1 MRIYFACLLTTYLCY
16 SSLRKRSLSK
26 SGALAAA
33 FVGLSTASNDNLMF
47 VAVLLAFFVSST
59 YWTKYQAREKKK
71 IDPSFEK
78 SSRRDWKQVLCNG
91 GLGSVISL
99 IYQYNFDGCRPEDM
113 TAEQRRLMVL
123 LTWAYIAF
131 YACCAADTWA
141 SELGALSSNW
151 PVLVTTL
158 SPVPP
163 GTNGAISKLGMLSSF
178 AGGAAVG
185 LAADIALWIQYFGA
199 YRSGAMPKIPYNM
212 LGSLLGTLGSLLD
225 SLLGA
230 TIQASYLVKRQAVSD
245 LSASELRQMGD
256 VKLIAG
262 RNIVSN
268 NMVNVLSSVS
278 TTAIAILVL
287 KALL

>member
-1 MRIYFACLLTTYLCY
+1 MRLYFAILLTSFLCFN
-16 SSLRKRSLSK
+16 SLRKRSLSK
-26 SGALAAA
+26 SGAAAAA

-47 VAVLLAFFVSST
+47 VTVLLAFFVSST
-59 YWTKYQAREKKK
+59 YWTKYQAQEKKK
-71 IDPSFEK
+71 IDPTFEK
-78 SSRRDWKQVLCNG
+78 TSQRDWKQVLCNG
-91 GLGSVISL
+91 GLGSAISL
-99 IYQYNFDGCRPEDM
+99 LYQYNFDGCRPEDM
-113 TAEQRRLMVL
+113 TSEQRRLMVL
-123 LTWAYIAF
+123 LTWAYVAF

-141 SELGALSSNW
+141 SELGTLSCNW
-151 PVLVTTL
+151 PILITTL

-185 LAADIALWIQYFGA
+185 LAADIALWTQYFGA

-212 LGSLLGTLGSLLD
+212 LGALFGTLGSLLD

-230 TIQASYLVKRQAVSD
+230 TIQASYLVKKQAVSD
-245 LSASELRQMGD
+245 LSTSELREMRD

-262 RNIVSN
+262 RNILSN

-278 TTAIAILVL
+278 TAAIAMLIL